1 MTAAI
6 VIALIALV
14 GSVVSTAVTVFGA
27 DMLRNRRETRLTL
40 DTYREPL
47 VAACY
52 ELQARLYNLLRLSFA
67 ERYIVGDEAGKRCA
81 AIEST
86 LYVFA
91 QFFGWREIIRRE
103 VQYLRFARDSQTR
116 KIGALLAEID
126 QAFLTDAYGK
136 QFMIW
141 RAEQRGIGEQMIV
154 ASHGK
159 MSCLGYA
166 SFHEHRP
173 SMTEWLD
180 PIEHDLENLTEEGRE
195 RLRKLQHLLLA
206 LLGELDERQKRYPDE
221 LRPA

>member
-14 GSVVSTAVTVFGA
+14 GSFVSTAATVFGA

-52 ELQARLYNLLRLSFA
+52 ELQSRLYNLLRLHFA
-67 ERYIVGDEAGKRCA
+67 ERYIVGDEAGKRRA

-116 KIGALLAEID
+116 RIGTLLGEVD
-126 QAFLTDAYGK
+126 QAFLTDACGK
-136 QFMIW
+136 QFMIS
-141 RAEQRGIGEQMIV
+141 RAEHRGIGERRIV
-154 ASHGK
+154 AAHGP
-159 MSCLGYA
+159 
-166 SFHEHRP
+166 R
-173 SMTEWLD
+173 T
-180 PIEHDLENLTEEGRE
+180 
-195 RLRKLQHLLLA
+195 
-206 LLGELDERQKRYPDE
+206 
-221 LRPA
+221 